1 MDAQEFHPGEYLTF
15 RLAGQEFA
23 IDATRVKGIVPLH
36 DMEPVEPG
44 GAGPRWLMGSA
55 RVHGRRV
62 QVLDLAG
69 WLGLARRA
77 QGRNPYILAVDS
89 SCLEDAGV
97 LGFPV
102 DRVCDVVLARARDY
116 SHGKLRIGRPRRVL
130 DAGRLFCGAG
140 CQPAAAS
147 QAAWPASPPASPD

>member
-1 MDAQEFHPGEYLTF
+1 LTF

-36 DMEPVEPG
+36 DMETMEPFAG
-44 GAGPRWLMGSA
+44 GPRWLMGRA
-55 RVHGRRV
+55 AVHGRPV
-62 QVLDLAG
+62 QVLDLAR
-69 WLGLARRA
+69 WLGLVRGA
-77 QGRNPYILAVDS
+77 QGRNPYILAVDVP
-89 SCLEDAGV
+89 GGF

-130 DAGRLFCGAG
+130 NADRLFSAESMEGGLPAG
-140 CQPAAAS
+140 CPQGQGLSPA
-147 QAAWPASPPASPD
+147 PGLRD